1 MVIVKFVRLMNR
13 VFKSLDIPLL
23 GLHERLYFCAGIK
36 KLKNYQPS
44 KSSPRWS
51 NDTDDQSQKLGI

>member
-1 MVIVKFVRLMNR
+1 MVIVKFLRIIIR
-13 VFKSLDIPLL
+13 VFECLDYPLL
-23 GLHERLYFCAGIK
+23 GLRERLYFCAGIK